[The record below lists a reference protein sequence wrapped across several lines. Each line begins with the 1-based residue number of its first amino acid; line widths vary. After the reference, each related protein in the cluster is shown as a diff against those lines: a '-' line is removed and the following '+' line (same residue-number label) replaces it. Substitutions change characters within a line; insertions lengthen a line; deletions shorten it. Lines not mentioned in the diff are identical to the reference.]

1 MDMAKIIL
9 DPRTLPERALP
20 IPGAKPAVSALPYK
34 DIGCPDEVEAFH
46 KLIREIRRHPQMPL
60 K

>member
-1 MDMAKIIL
+1 MAEIIL

-20 IPGAKPAVSALPYK
+20 IPGAKAPVTSLPYK
-34 DIGCPDEVEAFH
+34 DIGCPEEVDAFR
-46 KLIREIRRHPQMPL
+46 KLIREIRRYPPMPP

>member
-20 IPGAKPAVSALPYK
+20 IPGAKAPVTSLPYK